1 MIIGRIKNANKQS
14 DLLEN
19 WRREMDKEF
28 SEGFLHDL
36 ADLLDMCSKGD
47 TDTISLSFDI
57 NGRQLNVEMT
67 FSVENK

>member
-1 MIIGRIKNANKQS
+1 MKKVFYWEIGGEKWIRNFQKDFYMI
-14 DLLEN
+14 
-19 WRREMDKEF
+19 
-28 SEGFLHDL
+28 
-36 ADLLDMCSKGD
+36 SKGD

>member
-1 MIIGRIKNANKQS
+1 MIIGRTKKAHEKS
-14 DLLEN
+14 DLLGN

>member
-1 MIIGRIKNANKQS
+1 
-14 DLLEN
+14 
-19 WRREMDKEF
+19 MDKEF

-57 NGRQLNVEMT
+57 NGRRLNVEMT

>member
-1 MIIGRIKNANKQS
+1 MEIRIAQINKVIYLEIGGK
-14 DLLEN
+14 
-19 WRREMDKEF
+19 MDKEF

-47 TDTISLSFDI
+47 TDTISLSFNI

>member
-1 MIIGRIKNANKQS
+1 MIIGRIKNTQINKVIY
-14 DLLEN
+14 LEIGGK
-19 WRREMDKEF
+19 MDKEF

>member
-1 MIIGRIKNANKQS
+1 MIYLEIGGK
-14 DLLEN
+14 
-19 WRREMDKEF
+19 MDKEF

-57 NGRQLNVEMT
+57 NGRQLNVEMA

>member
-1 MIIGRIKNANKQS
+1 MKNINAHEKS
-14 DLLEN
+14 DLLGN

-67 FSVENK
+67 FSIENK

>member
-1 MIIGRIKNANKQS
+1 MKKCFMWKIGGEK
-14 DLLEN
+14 
-19 WRREMDKEF
+19 MDKEF

>member
-19 WRREMDKEF
+19 WRRKMDKEF

-47 TDTISLSFDI
+47 TNTISLSFDI

-67 FSVENK
+67 FSLENK

>member
-1 MIIGRIKNANKQS
+1 
-14 DLLEN
+14 
-19 WRREMDKEF
+19 MDKEF

-36 ADLLDMCSKGD
+36 ADLLDMCSKED

>member
-1 MIIGRIKNANKQS
+1 MCKIGGK
-14 DLLEN
+14 
-19 WRREMDKEF
+19 MDKEF

-36 ADLLDMCSKGD
+36 VDLLDMCSKGD

>member
-1 MIIGRIKNANKQS
+1 MKNITAHEKS

>member
-1 MIIGRIKNANKQS
+1 MKKVFYWKTGGKMN
-14 DLLEN
+14 
-19 WRREMDKEF
+19 KEF

-36 ADLLDMCSKGD
+36 ADLLDMCSKED
-47 TDTISLSFDI
+47 TDTIGLSFDI